1 MYLIAEVNGEDYQY
15 TMNFYKP
22 NVYVLGNTVGDWNY
36 NDAYL
41 FSVPEDKNGSFVSPA
56 LIATGE
62 VRMCVKA
69 DTDWWRLEFTLKN
82 GETIFYRENN
92 AVNNGWTDLGE
103 EYSLSANSGQTIS
116 LNFTDGTGS
125 LN

>member
-1 MYLIAEVNGEDYQY
+1 
-15 TMNFYKP
+15 MNFYKP

>member
-1 MYLIAEVNGEDYQY
+1 MCWEIRW
-15 TMNFYKP
+15 
-22 NVYVLGNTVGDWNY
+22 GDWNY

-69 DTDWWRLEFTLKN
+69 DIDWWRLEFTLKN